1 MLQVGACDEAELEVA
16 LQVIYGVAVQCQ
28 LLQLRRVLQTADVV
42 EFLDSVVGQ
51 EDALEAGAV
60 LEPVDRLD
68 QVATQVELSQ
78 GDQAV
83 QVLYCGD
90 EVVREV

>member
-28 LLQLRRVLQTADVV
+28 LLQLRRVLETPDVV

-60 LEPVDRLD
+60 LEPMDRLD
-68 QVATQVELSQ
+68 QVAAQVELSQ
-78 GDQAV
+78 GDQTV

>member
-28 LLQLRRVLQTADVV
+28 LLQLRRVLETADVV

-68 QVATQVELSQ
+68 QVATQVELGK

>member
-1 MLQVGACDEAELEVA
+1 VLEVRACDEAELEVA

-28 LLQLRRVLQTADVV
+28 LLQLRRVLETADVV

-51 EDALEAGAV
+51 EDALEAGTV
-60 LEPVDRLD
+60 LETVDRLD
-68 QVATQVELSQ
+68 QVAAQVELSQ
-78 GDQAV
+78 RDQAV
-83 QVLYCGD
+83 QVLYSGD

>member
-1 MLQVGACDEAELEVA
+1 VLQVGACDEAELEVA

-28 LLQLRRVLQTADVV
+28 LLQLRRVLETADVV

-51 EDALEAGAV
+51 EDALEAGTV

-68 QVATQVELSQ
+68 QVATQVELS
-78 GDQAV
+78 
-83 QVLYCGD
+83 
-90 EVVREV
+90 

>member
-1 MLQVGACDEAELEVA
+1 VLQVGACDEAELEVA

>member
-1 MLQVGACDEAELEVA
+1 VLEVGACDEAELEVA

-51 EDALEAGAV
+51 EDALEAGTV

-68 QVATQVELSQ
+68 QVATQVELSKR
-78 GDQAV
+78 DKAV
-83 QVLYCGD
+83 QVLYSGD

>member
-1 MLQVGACDEAELEVA
+1 VLQVGACDEAELEVA

-28 LLQLRRVLQTADVV
+28 LLQLRRVLETADVV

-51 EDALEAGAV
+51 EDALEAGTV

-78 GDQAV
+78 GDETV
-83 QVLYCGD
+83 QVLYCSD

>member
-16 LQVIYGVAVQCQ
+16 LQVIYGVAVQSQ
-28 LLQLRRVLQTADVV
+28 LLQLRRVLETADVV

-51 EDALEAGAV
+51 EDALEAGTV
-60 LEPVDRLD
+60 LETVDRLD

-83 QVLYCGD
+83 QVLYSGD